1 MFILVA
7 CGRGNI
13 EDNWVTSTP
22 LPRTPTSEVV
32 ATKYTPVNL
41 PIMETTTRLR
51 DQDEME
57 MVFISAG
64 LFEMGRSDTDKKDES
79 PAHAVFLDGYWIDRF
94 EVTNAQY
101 ARCVKEGGCL
111 PPRKTSSYSV
121 ERYFGNPEYE
131 NFPVV
136 WVDWNQSSTYCKW
149 VGGRLPSEAEWEK
162 AARGTEGLIYPWG
175 DQAPDDR
182 LLSFN
187 QEDATEV
194 GSHPAGASP
203 YGVMDM
209 AGNVWEWVADWY
221 DSDYYLNSPQNNPT
235 GPATGV
241 YHVERGGAWEEYD
254 WSVATTHRY
263 YDKEDGADYLLG
275 FRCVVDNSD

>member
-1 MFILVA
+1 
-7 CGRGNI
+7 
-13 EDNWVTSTP
+13 
-22 LPRTPTSEVV
+22 
-32 ATKYTPVNL
+32 
-41 PIMETTTRLR
+41 
-51 DQDEME
+51 

-64 LFEMGRSDTDKKDES
+64 SFEMGRSDTIKTDES

-101 ARCVKEGGCL
+101 AGCVQAGECL
-111 PPRKTSSYSV
+111 PPQKISSYSAQ
-121 ERYFGNPEYE
+121 RYFGNPEYE

-136 WVDWNQSSTYCKW
+136 WVDWNQAAAYCTW

-175 DQAPDDR
+175 EQAPNDR
-182 LLSFN
+182 LLNFN
-187 QEDATEV
+187 KEDASEV

-221 DSDYYLNSPQNNPT
+221 DSDYYSISPPTNPT
-235 GPATGV
+235 GPSSGK
-241 YHVERGGAWEEYD
+241 YRVERGGAWEEYD
-254 WSVATTHRY
+254 WNVMSTHRY
-263 YDKEDGADYLLG
+263 YDEESGADYLLG
-275 FRCVVDNSD
+275 FRCVVGQTP